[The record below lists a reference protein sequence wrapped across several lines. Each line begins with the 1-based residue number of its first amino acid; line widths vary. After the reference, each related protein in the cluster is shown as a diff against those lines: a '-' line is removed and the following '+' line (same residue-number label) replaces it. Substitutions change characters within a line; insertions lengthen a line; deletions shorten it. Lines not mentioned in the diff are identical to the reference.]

1 LLKDA
6 NISEA
11 EAEGLNFLDNL
22 NLEKNLYHNIFKK
35 ERLELDGLLLFK
47 NNQVD

>member
-1 LLKDA
+1 LKDA

-11 EAEGLNFLDNL
+11 ETEGLNFLESL
-22 NLEKNLYHNIFKK
+22 NLEKNLYHHILKK
-35 ERLELDGLLLFK
+35 EKIELAGLLFFK